1 MSEDHDVSL
10 IDDLRGSPESE
21 CVEFKVNMSNPPDI
35 GKYISAIANVAAMT
49 GEKRGYLIWGIRNS
63 DHAVIGTRFDPA
75 QQVQNQPLVMWLA
88 QRIQPDSAFAFRTV
102 EHPQGHL
109 VLLEI
114 PAAATNP
121 ITFDRIA
128 YIRINSSTPPLLDHP
143 DRERVLWRILQ
154 GTRWEEGFAVQSVVA
169 DKTLALIDYARYFEL
184 MKLPFPDNRTGILE
198 RLSQDGIIVAD
209 AGDRWNVTNLGAILF
224 AKSLDAFGPPL
235 SHKAVRF
242 AVYDG
247 KGRYDQV
254 THRREEQ
261 RGYAVGFNDLVTYI
275 NEILPARENIGQVFR
290 TEMPSFP
297 RLAVRELVANAL
309 IHQNM
314 TITGAG
320 PTIEVFHD
328 RIEITNSG
336 KPLISSDRFIDAP
349 PQSYN
354 KAISTFMRRMKICEE
369 LGTGIDKAVKEIE
382 RSQSPPPDFREEG
395 EATRVLL
402 YAPRKFADLTR
413 EERIRAC
420 YQHTVLRYVS
430 GNRMKNNTLR
440 ERFGL
445 AAQQTV
451 KVSQVIRA
459 ALDAELIRLANPAH
473 PRAGYVPIWA

>member
-1 MSEDHDVSL
+1 MNGDRDIAL
-10 IDDLRGSPESE
+10 IDDLRSRAETE
-21 CVEFKVNMSNPPDI
+21 CVEFKMTLARPEGI
-35 GKYISAIANVAAMT
+35 GRYISAIANSTALAKET
-49 GEKRGYLIWGIRNS
+49 CGYLIWGVRDG
-63 DHAVIGTRFDPA
+63 DHAVVGTRFDPA
-75 QQVQNQPLVMWLA
+75 RPVRRQPLAMWLA
-88 QRIQPDSAFAFRTV
+88 QRIRPGSAFAFRTV
-102 EHPQGHL
+102 EHSRGRL

-114 PAAATNP
+114 PAAASNP
-121 ITFDRIA
+121 VTFDRIA
-128 YIRINSSTPPLLDHP
+128 YIRINSATPPLADHP
-143 DRERVLWRILQ
+143 DRERALWRILQ
-154 GTRWEEGFAVQSVVA
+154 STSWEEGFAVQSAVA

-184 MKLPFPDNRTGILE
+184 VKLPLPDNRAGILE

-224 AKSLDAFGPPL
+224 AKSLDAFGPLL

-261 RGYAVGFNDLVTYI
+261 RGYAVGFNDLVSYI
-275 NEILPARENIGQVFR
+275 NGILPARENIGQAFR

-297 RLAVRELVANAL
+297 ILAVRELVANAL

-314 TITGAG
+314 TIIGAG

-336 KPLISSDRFIDAP
+336 KPLVSLARFIDAP
-349 PQSYN
+349 PKSYN
-354 KAISTFMRRMKICEE
+354 KALSTFMRRMKICEG
-369 LGTGIDKAVKEIE
+369 LGTGIDKVIKEVE

-402 YAPRKFADLTR
+402 YAPRKFADMTR
-413 EERIRAC
+413 EERMRAC
-420 YQHTVLRYVS
+420 YQHTVLLYVS
-430 GNRMKNNTLR
+430 GDRMKNSTLR

-445 AAQQTV
+445 AAQQSV
-451 KVSQVIRA
+451 KVSQVIRT
-459 ALDAELIRLANPAH
+459 ALDAELIQLANPAH